1 MRHILIFLSF
11 LLLSSSLFGQENGVL
26 FLNIENGELEYL
38 NTLEATDKK
47 LQSDV
52 WDKQTK
58 EKTLVDHKTIE
69 KMFPGIFEIRY
80 DESGNRQG
88 GGFRNFGKSRIHWSK
103 AYKSS
108 QIKTLEKFYND

>member
-1 MRHILIFLSF
+1 M
-11 LLLSSSLFGQENGVL
+11 LFGFPISQ
-26 FLNIENGELEYL
+26 
-38 NTLEATDKK
+38 D
-47 LQSDV
+47 S
-52 WDKQTK
+52 
-58 EKTLVDHKTIE
+58 LVE
-69 KMFPGIFEIRY
+69 PPNNLFEIRY